1 MASRLSDESLLSS
14 YDRGLASFNWQA
26 ANLPSPMDEERGARA
41 LLDGLLSTEDAA
53 PQIQALDPSLI
64 RHIILTAGIE
74 DHLDVLPLLSQEQVT
89 HIMDFEGWDADHL
102 SPSGA
107 ARWLQL
113 HKQAKPEELF
123 RRFRELEEEFQM
135 GLLGP
140 LVETFDL
147 DAYEKMGD
155 AEQDALLRLPC
166 DEVFY
171 KIKSQDP
178 EVRQFVEE
186 LVGQALTQDIEY
198 AYSML
203 AHASYLPPSEQE
215 SLALRFRSAR
225 LEEDGFVS
233 PEDASRLFLATA
245 GEDAILRWTGSNVA
259 QLVDRLIC
267 SATGSNAGSN
277 TSLSESTSISTS
289 VKSPHATMTLEAALA
304 GSDPEASGSLAVSLS
319 HLANTLAV
327 ATGLDADN
335 RQGLRLVLAHTK
347 GYCNL
352 GLELLATAGG
362 KPGTPLFIETATRV
376 VSKEHPATLFKTS
389 IAALDEVRRRTL
401 DMLELAGIL
410 RPEIAQR
417 IGRLLFSRKYG
428 MIMTTLDF
436 EALPTIGLEATE
448 ILKGLFNRFP
458 LCPTTDLAGER
469 MTFKPVYDLATLADL
484 LRWTEQLK
492 NISPTVH

>member
-1 MASRLSDESLLSS
+1 MASRLSDETLLSA
-14 YDRGLASFNWQA
+14 YDRGLASFDWQA

-53 PQIQALDPSLI
+53 AQVQALEPSLI

-74 DHLDVLPLLSQEQVT
+74 EHLDLLPLLTQEQVT
-89 HIMDFEGWDADHL
+89 HIMDFEGWDADQL

-186 LVGQALTQDIEY
+186 LVGQALAQDIEY

-215 SLALRFRSAR
+215 SLALRFRNAR
-225 LEEDGFVS
+225 LEEEGFVT
-233 PEDASRLFLATA
+233 PEDASRLFLAPA
-245 GEDAILRWTGSNVA
+245 GEDAILRWSGSNVA
-259 QLVDRLIC
+259 QLVDRLIS
-267 SATGSNAGSN
+267 SATGSNTRSN
-277 TSLSESTSISTS
+277 ESTSVSTS

-304 GSDPEASGSLAVSLS
+304 ESNPEASGSLALSLS

-335 RQGLRLVLAHTK
+335 HQGLRLVLAHTK

-352 GLELLATAGG
+352 GLELLASASAES
-362 KPGTPLFIETATRV
+362 GTPMFIETATRI

-401 DMLELAGIL
+401 DMLELAGL
-410 RPEIAQR
+410 LTPETTQR
-417 IGRLLFSRKYG
+417 IRRLLFSRKYG

-436 EALPTIGLEATE
+436 EALPAIGLEATE

-458 LCPTTDLAGER
+458 LCPTTDMSGER

>member
-1 MASRLSDESLLSS
+1 
-14 YDRGLASFNWQA
+14 
-26 ANLPSPMDEERGARA
+26 MD
-41 LLDGLLSTEDAA
+41 
-53 PQIQALDPSLI
+53 
-64 RHIILTAGIE
+64 
-74 DHLDVLPLLSQEQVT
+74 
-89 HIMDFEGWDADHL
+89 
-102 SPSGA
+102 
-107 ARWLQL
+107 
-113 HKQAKPEELF
+113 
-123 RRFRELEEEFQM
+123 
-135 GLLGP
+135 
-140 LVETFDL
+140 
-147 DAYEKMGD
+147 D

-186 LVGQALTQDIEY
+186 LVGQALAQDIEY

-215 SLALRFRSAR
+215 SLALRFRNAR
-225 LEEDGFVS
+225 LEEEGFVT
-233 PEDASRLFLATA
+233 PEDASRLFLAAA

-259 QLVDRLIC
+259 QLMDRLIC
-267 SATGSNAGSN
+267 SAARSN
-277 TSLSESTSISTS
+277 TSLNDSTSITPF
-289 VKSPHATMTLEAALA
+289 VKSPQTTMTLEAALA
-304 GSDPEASGSLAVSLS
+304 ASNPEASGSLAVSLS

-335 RQGLRLVLAHTK
+335 HQGLRLVLAHTK

-352 GLELLATAGG
+352 GLELLASSGAES
-362 KPGTPLFIETATRV
+362 GTRLFIETATRV
-376 VSKEHPATLFKTS
+376 VSKEYPATLFKAS
-389 IAALDEVRRRTL
+389 IAALDEARRRTL
-401 DMLELAGIL
+401 DMLEAAGL
-410 RPEIAQR
+410 LTPEITQR
-417 IGRLLFSRKYG
+417 IRRLLFSRKYG

-436 EALPTIGLEATE
+436 EALPTLGLEATE

-458 LCPTTDLAGER
+458 LCPTTDMTGDR

>member
-1 MASRLSDESLLSS
+1 MASRLSDETLLSA
-14 YDRGLASFNWQA
+14 YDRGLASFDWQA
-26 ANLPSPMDEERGARA
+26 ANLPSPRDEERGARA

-53 PQIQALDPSLI
+53 AQVQALEPSLI

-74 DHLDVLPLLSQEQVT
+74 EHLDLLPLLSQEQVT
-89 HIMDFEGWDADHL
+89 HIMDFEGWDADQL
-102 SPSGA
+102 SPSGS

-186 LVGQALTQDIEY
+186 LVGQALAQDIEY

-215 SLALRFRSAR
+215 SLALRFRNAR
-225 LEEDGFVS
+225 LEEEGFVT
-233 PEDASRLFLATA
+233 PEDASRLFLAAA
-245 GEDAILRWTGSNVA
+245 GEDAILRWSGLNVA
-259 QLVDRLIC
+259 QFMNHLIC
-267 SATGSNAGSN
+267 SSTKSSAG
-277 TSLSESTSISTS
+277 LSESTSISTS
-289 VKSPHATMTLEAALA
+289 VKSPNATMTLEAALA
-304 GSDPEASGSLAVSLS
+304 AASPEAAGSLAISLS

-327 ATGLDADN
+327 ATGLDPDN
-335 RQGLRLVLAHTK
+335 HQGLRLILAHTK

-352 GLELLATAGG
+352 GLELLASAGA
-362 KPGTPLFIETATRV
+362 PSGTPLFVETATHV

-401 DMLELAGIL
+401 DMLDLAGIL
-410 RPEIAQR
+410 TPETTQR
-417 IGRLLFSRKYG
+417 IRRLLFSRKYG
-428 MIMTTLDF
+428 RIMNTLDF

-458 LCPTTDLAGER
+458 LCPTTDVTGER

>member
-1 MASRLSDESLLSS
+1 MASRLSDETLLSA
-14 YDRGLASFNWQA
+14 YDRGLASFDWQA

-41 LLDGLLSTEDAA
+41 LLDGLLSTEDAGT
-53 PQIQALDPSLI
+53 QVQAIEPSLI
-64 RHIILTAGIE
+64 RHLILTAGIE
-74 DHLDVLPLLSQEQVT
+74 EHLDLLPLLSQEQVT
-89 HIMDFEGWDADHL
+89 HMMDFEGWDAEQL

-113 HKQAKPEELF
+113 HKQSKPEELF

-147 DAYEKMGD
+147 EAYEKMGD
-155 AEQDALLRLPC
+155 ADQDALLRLPC
-166 DEVFY
+166 EEVFY

-186 LVGQALTQDIEY
+186 LVGQALAQDIEY

-215 SLALRFRSAR
+215 SLALRFRNAR
-225 LEEDGFVS
+225 LEEEGFVT
-233 PEDASRLFLATA
+233 PEDASRLFLASA

-259 QLVDRLIC
+259 QLMDRLIC
-267 SATGSNAGSN
+267 SAAGSNARSN
-277 TSLSESTSISTS
+277 TSLNDSTSISTF
-289 VKSPHATMTLEAALA
+289 VKSPQTRMTLEAALA
-304 GSDPEASGSLAVSLS
+304 ASNPEASGSLAVSLS

-335 RQGLRLVLAHTK
+335 HQGLRLVLAHTK

-352 GLELLATAGG
+352 GLELLASPGAES
-362 KPGTPLFIETATRV
+362 GTPSLIETATRV
-376 VSKEHPATLFKTS
+376 VSKEHPATLFKAS
-389 IAALDEVRRRTL
+389 IAALDEARRRTL
-401 DMLELAGIL
+401 DMLEAAGL
-410 RPEIAQR
+410 LTPEITQR
-417 IGRLLFSRKYG
+417 IRRLLFSRKYG

-436 EALPTIGLEATE
+436 EALPTLGLEATE

-458 LCPTTDLAGER
+458 LCPTTDMTGDR